1 MELSSQKQ
9 TAGTGTPESQGQYCE
24 TSRRGHC
31 PFKAVCLANKVL
43 QGTS

>member
-24 TSRRGHC
+24 TSRRGSLS
-31 PFKAVCLANKVL
+31 F
-43 QGTS
+43 QGPVSG